1 MKPLDSRRSVAAALL
16 LCLPLACAPSLA
28 ATASVM
34 SYVDM
39 QRDLS
44 QLGVGISCAGNSAGF
59 ECDQAFD
66 APLLASDIDGVNT
79 RVDFARALYRPGSTS
94 VVPDGVLTGN
104 ARAYATAG
112 SLHASVSVRLGGL
125 GYSPGG
131 GIRAFGYA
139 QVEDRIKVTSSTL
152 APGTAVTFTTHLDIS
167 GMGQGDLYL
176 RVRGSRDALSGL
188 DQVFLDS
195 TRSTSDTASLEDIH
209 GQFTA
214 YVGETLWL
222 DYTLTAKARA
232 HNLSWQQI
240 DTSNGRAA
248 GSDYGNS
255 AYLYFASADPTVQ
268 WVAESGASYMTTAV
282 PEPGTYALMLLGLP
296 VLAGMAR
303 RRTQRMATEAP

>member
-1 MKPLDSRRSVAAALL
+1 
-16 LCLPLACAPSLA
+16 
-28 ATASVM
+28 M

-94 VVPDGVLTGN
+94 VAPDGVLTGN
-104 ARAYATAG
+104 ARA
-112 SLHASVSVRLGGL
+112 
-125 GYSPGG
+125 
-131 GIRAFGYA
+131 
-139 QVEDRIKVTSSTL
+139 SSTL

-222 DYTLTAKARA
+222 DYALTAKARA